1 MPSPGNDPV
10 TVFIGARGLVT
21 KRDPVRARNED
32 GLVELPQAVNVDISD
47 SSRISRR
54 PGHVK
59 KSATG
64 GHSLSDDTDPP
75 LFVSDDGYISRLNG
89 DFSVDKLAKLDKPNH
104 RRMRYIQVPTGE
116 IYFGNEHDKGY
127 FIPGTNTVH
136 PWITSLDDLSV
147 TLASVEQLKKQ
158 YFDGNIDFAEYSRG
172 AEDALKDAE
181 TFYNSPLLPRHLEF
195 YRGRI
200 YIAYDSFI
208 LYSAPW
214 IFDWFDLADNYI
226 PLDSQASMLRRTV
239 DGLFAG
245 TQTGVDFLSGTGP
258 DEFSYNRV
266 SDDPPVEHTDVRVR
280 GQDVSQEMRGDA
292 VMLTTREGLCL
303 AGPGGSF
310 TDFTKLDIDLPPANE
325 GSAIAYNGAYLSL
338 LTV

>member
-1 MPSPGNDPV
+1 MPEPGNEPT

-21 KRDPVRARNED
+21 KRDPVRVRNED
-32 GLVELPQAVNVDISD
+32 GLAELPQAVNVDIAD
-47 SSRISRR
+47 NSRASRR

-59 KSATG
+59 KSSVG
-64 GHSLSDDTDPP
+64 GHSLSEDTDPP
-75 LFVSDDGYISRLNG
+75 LFVSSDGYLSRLNT
-89 DFSVDKLAKLDKPNH
+89 DFSSDQLAKLEKPDN
-104 RRMRYIQVPTGE
+104 RRMRYVQVPTGE

-127 FIPGTNTVH
+127 FVPGTNTVY
-136 PWITSLDDLSV
+136 PWVTSLEDLSA
-147 TLASVEQLKKQ
+147 TLADIEQLKTQ
-158 YFDGNIDFAEYSRG
+158 YFNGEIDFAEYSSG
-172 AEDALKDAE
+172 AEEALRDAE
-181 TFYNSPLLPRHLEF
+181 AHYNSPLPPRHLEF
-195 YRGRI
+195 YRGRL

-208 LYSAPW
+208 LFSYPW

-226 PLDSQASMLRRTV
+226 PFDSQVSMLRRTV
-239 DGLFAG
+239 DGLFVG
-245 TQTGVDFLSGTGP
+245 TQTGVDFLGGTGP
-258 DEFSYNRV
+258 DEFSFNRV
-266 SDDPPVEHTDVRVR
+266 SDEPPVEHTDVRVR

-292 VMLTTREGLCL
+292 AMFTSKEGLCL